1 MSTYTLDQLAN
12 LKKAYARGVLKIR
25 EGDTWIEYNSMSD
38 LERAIKNIEA
48 ELNIERQS
56 APRGSRR
63 IRFGRAR

>member
-25 EGDTWIEYNSMSD
+25 EGDTWVEYNSMSE
-38 LERAIKNIEA
+38 LERAITRIEA
-48 ELNIERQS
+48 ELNIERAS